1 MLMLFSDEEPVLLTA
16 AGIAVGTAS
25 HPEGRQNPNL
35 RWKDLQTLGIKM
47 S

>member
-1 MLMLFSDEEPVLLTA
+1 MLMLFSGEEPVLLAA
-16 AGIAVGTAS
+16 AGVAVGTAS

-35 RWKDLQTLGIKM
+35 WWKDLQALRITM